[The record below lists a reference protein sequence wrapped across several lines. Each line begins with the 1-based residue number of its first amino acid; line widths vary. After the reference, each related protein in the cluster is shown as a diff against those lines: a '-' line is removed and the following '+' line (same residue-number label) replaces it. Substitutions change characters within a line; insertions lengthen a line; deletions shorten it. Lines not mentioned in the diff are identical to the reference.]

1 MKVAIK
7 HIRKIMI
14 TVAGVTVILLGVAL
28 LVLPGPGI
36 IIIIIG
42 LAILATEYEIA
53 KIWLSKAKQ
62 KYDDGK
68 KFVTRKK

>member
-1 MKVAIK
+1 MQIAIK
-7 HIRKIMI
+7 HIRRIMI
-14 TVAGVTVILLGVAL
+14 TVAGVTVLVIGVGL

-36 IIIIIG
+36 IVLIIG

-53 KIWLSKAKQ
+53 RIWLKKAKQ